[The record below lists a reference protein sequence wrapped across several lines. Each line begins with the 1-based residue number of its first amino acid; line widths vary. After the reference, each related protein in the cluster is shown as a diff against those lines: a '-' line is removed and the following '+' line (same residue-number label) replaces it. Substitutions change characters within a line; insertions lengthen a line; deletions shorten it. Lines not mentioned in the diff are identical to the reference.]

1 MTFFF
6 ITLNEYYNDSNS
18 EVVYLTESQDVMN
31 PFDTTDIFTPP
42 ENIRK
47 PEDCSGGIE
56 KD

>member
-47 PEDCSGGIE
+47 PEDCSGDIE